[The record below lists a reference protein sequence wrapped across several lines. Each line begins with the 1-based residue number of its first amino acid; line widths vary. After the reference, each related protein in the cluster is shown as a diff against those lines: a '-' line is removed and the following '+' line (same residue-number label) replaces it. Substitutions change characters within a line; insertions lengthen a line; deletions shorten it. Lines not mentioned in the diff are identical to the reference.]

1 MAEDLNTNIISE
13 YFSGGWR
20 VAPFIKSNGAY
31 IGVAKWT
38 TKAASNFNELQS
50 LISELQGIS
59 RTDNYVLGI
68 VPPPGK
74 YIVDID
80 IKNNPAALDLWME
93 RVRSL
98 YGQTSLPDFVVKTKS
113 GGYHLYYD
121 SGADTKIG
129 SPTSIFGKDSGI
141 DIRGSTG
148 MVIAPTSY
156 SEEADWKPGS
166 YVIIKGSPTRPVTVL
181 PIGNLISVNRNED
194 TWESII
200 FNRINNIL
208 RDVRI
213 PDLLKHQ
220 YIPHDIALPASN
232 RDNMLFRLVRLCRQ
246 AGLSLEAARQV
257 GIELAKRCEVTN
269 ESENTDYWIRSAL
282 DKVERAYAH
291 TADLNLTSVYALYEE
306 LDNAGCVT
314 VTTGLKV
321 AYYFIKNSP
330 ILKVSSGEYLTE
342 EVFKHRFRGV
352 KLLTDEGEIPATKVI
367 NQYQPKERAY
377 GASMHP
383 RDVSFFDFDG
393 KRYVNT
399 YQAPFGTFLP
409 VSSELAKHDALPGRY
424 KDFVAVVAGGRE
436 AEVELLLQKLAW
448 IVKYPERRRP
458 VATFIY
464 SHTRGVGKDIFADL
478 LSMIIGRSYC
488 KRFQIDVLLDKFSY
502 FHDCIVSIFSE
513 VQMYAG
519 AKSVSQAKDFMG
531 RIKSLITEKSQMINQ
546 KFQAPYV
553 APMYTNFMML
563 SNYAPAALIEP
574 GDRRIE
580 VFHCLETKF
589 NQEKFGSLADLT
601 NDAFWHES
609 DKEVERAHAIY
620 KLNEML
626 RTYETP
632 TDFDKVT
639 AISTVAKDEVL
650 ADSLPSSIRW
660 LIENLPPLF
669 TREIVQLAAAR
680 NPYSMNVSYAFDQL
694 RDYTVNELTKYG
706 RLSHSPR
713 IVKIAGLTGEAAFQ
727 MSFVTAKSDV
737 YYLVSKFDPSGKKF
751 TDSEIKASLT
761 NWWRELNN
769 ANLDLPGSNQSQSSS
784 LH

>member
-1 MAEDLNTNIISE
+1 MAEDSGTNIISE
-13 YFSGGWR
+13 YFAGGWR
-20 VAPFIKSNGAY
+20 VAPFVKAEKNY
-31 IGVAKWT
+31 VGVAKWPS
-38 TKAASNFNELQS
+38 KAASNFADLQLLVQELRQMTN
-50 LISELQGIS
+50 IEH
-59 RTDNYVLGI
+59 YVLGI

-80 IKNNPAALDLWME
+80 LKNNPSALELWME

-98 YGQTSLPDFVVKTKS
+98 YGQTTLPDFVVKTKS

-121 SGADTKIG
+121 SGTENKIG
-129 SPTSIFGKDSGI
+129 SPTSIFGPESGI

-148 MVIAPTSY
+148 MVIAASSY
-156 SEEADWKPGS
+156 GSEEEWSSGL
-166 YVIIKGSPTRPVTVL
+166 YMVIKGKPTLAATVL
-181 PIGNLISVNRNED
+181 PIGNLLAGAKSEE
-194 TWESII
+194 TWETIL
-200 FNRINNIL
+200 FTRVNNVL

-213 PDLLKHQ
+213 PDMLKYQ
-220 YIPHDIALPASN
+220 YIPQDITLPASN
-232 RDNMLFRLVRLCRQ
+232 RDNLIFRLVRLCRQ
-246 AGLSLEAARQV
+246 AGLELDAAKKFA
-257 GIELAKRCEVTN
+257 IELARRCEITN
-269 ESENTDYWIRSAL
+269 PEEDTEFWIRSAL
-282 DKVERAYAH
+282 DKVDRAYSH
-291 TADLNLTSVYALYEE
+291 SGDLNLTSIFALYEE

-321 AYYFIKNSP
+321 AYYFIRNSP
-330 ILKVSSGEYLTE
+330 ILKVRSGEYLTE

-352 KLLTDEGEIPATKVI
+352 RLFTEEGEIAATKVI

-383 RDVSFFDFDG
+383 REVSFFDFDG

-409 VSSELAKHDALPGRY
+409 VSSELLKHDALPGRY
-424 KDFVAVVAGGRE
+424 KDFVAVIAGGKE
-436 AEVELLLQKLAW
+436 DEVDLMLQKLAW

-464 SHTRGVGKDIFADL
+464 SHTRGVGKDIFADI
-478 LSMIIGRSYC
+478 LSMIIGRGYC

-580 VFHCLETKF
+580 VFHSIEKKF
-589 NQEKFGSLADLT
+589 DQAKFGALADLT
-601 NDAFWHES
+601 NDAFWH
-609 DKEVERAHAIY
+609 DPQKEVERNHAIY
-620 KLNEML
+620 CLYDML
-626 RTYETP
+626 REYP
-632 TDFDKVT
+632 TQQDFDKVT

-694 RDYTVNELTKYG
+694 RDYTVNELTRYG
-706 RLSHSPR
+706 RLNQAPR
-713 IVKIAGLTGEAAFQ
+713 IIKMAGLTGESAFQ
-727 MSFVTAKSDV
+727 MTFAAVKSDI
-737 YYLVSKFDPSGKKF
+737 YYLASKFDPAGKKF
-751 TDSEIKASLT
+751 TDTEIKASLS
-761 NWWRELNN
+761 NWWRDLNN
-769 ANLDLPGSNQSQSSS
+769 ASLELPGSNHSQPTS